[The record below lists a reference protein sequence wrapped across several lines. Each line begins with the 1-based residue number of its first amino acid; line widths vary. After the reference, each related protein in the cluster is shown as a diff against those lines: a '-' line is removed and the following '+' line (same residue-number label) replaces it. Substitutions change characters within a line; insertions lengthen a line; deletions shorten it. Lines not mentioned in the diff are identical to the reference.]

1 MYLFFSLFFFF
12 FKELKQSF
20 ANLELQPLYTTD
32 RCGSRQLL
40 DTALGFLSTAGGI
53 YLGENVIMT
62 RFPRNATH
70 EPLWFAFAD
79 TLSEEVPAT
88 QGVVFA
94 AQGFGPTEQSEY
106 ARAILSGG
114 IKCGSVQD
122 YDRLRAGTAAGLP
135 ATSPCV
141 VLTHNLFPRN
151 VWSADSPFAEF
162 ARWLYY
168 GRRKVSCCDVFGV
181 L

>member
-1 MYLFFSLFFFF
+1 
-12 FKELKQSF
+12 
-20 ANLELQPLYTTD
+20 
-32 RCGSRQLL
+32 
-40 DTALGFLSTAGGI
+40 
-53 YLGENVIMT
+53 MT

-70 EPLWFAFAD
+70 EPLWFAFAN

-94 AQGFGPTEQSEY
+94 AQGFGPTEQPEY
-106 ARAILSGG
+106 ARALLSGRN
-114 IKCGSVQD
+114 KCGSVQD

-141 VLTHNLFPRN
+141 VLTHNLFPRD

-181 L
+181 LYHSVSVLQYNINFLTFKVFKVKQSSETSTPGNRTYNVS